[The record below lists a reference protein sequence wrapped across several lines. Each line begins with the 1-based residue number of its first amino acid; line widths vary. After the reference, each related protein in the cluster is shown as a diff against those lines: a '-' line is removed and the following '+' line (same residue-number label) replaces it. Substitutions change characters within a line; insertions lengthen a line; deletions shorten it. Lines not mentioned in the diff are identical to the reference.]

1 MFHNS
6 LALIVGTGATL
17 ALGFLTWLIAARLFA
32 PAQVGLASGVVSAM
46 MLCVQVALLGI
57 GAAIITLLPEH
68 HRRPSHLLS
77 TAFSVVAGA
86 ALLTAGV
93 FLLLASGFFHELR
106 VVASTPTYSAT
117 FLAMGVLGTL
127 ALLYDQTSIAVRRG
141 DQVMTRGVVQ
151 GVVRLVLIGMLPFVA
166 RAANFP
172 LVARA
177 TTSLAIFSCWL
188 VGSAAACL
196 LGFVQLRRAL
206 PQCHYRPRMEP
217 RMVRRLLSVGLPNH
231 GLTLADRA
239 PGLIMP
245 VIATELLSP
254 TANAYWY
261 AVWMMAFL
269 VFVVP
274 SSIGMVLFAEAANR
288 PAAIGHAVRQS
299 LRLSLGIGVVVA
311 TGVAAL
317 APFMLSMLGH
327 RYAAA
332 GATPLRI
339 LVLAIL
345 PLTFIQAYYGAC
357 RATQRLP
364 EALCTGA
371 VSGALSIAVAAMAGP
386 AYGLRG
392 MAAAWLGAQLVTGAW
407 AGWRLWRVSRN
418 AWGRA
423 TTASVVPSF
432 GTTAECGYESTPM
445 ARWRG

>member
-1 MFHNS
+1 
-6 LALIVGTGATL
+6 
-17 ALGFLTWLIAARLFA
+17 
-32 PAQVGLASGVVSAM
+32 
-46 MLCVQVALLGI
+46 
-57 GAAIITLLPEH
+57 
-68 HRRPSHLLS
+68 
-77 TAFSVVAGA
+77 
-86 ALLTAGV
+86 
-93 FLLLASGFFHELR
+93 
-106 VVASTPTYSAT
+106 
-117 FLAMGVLGTL
+117 
-127 ALLYDQTSIAVRRG
+127 
-141 DQVMTRGVVQ
+141 
-151 GVVRLVLIGMLPFVA
+151 
-166 RAANFP
+166 
-172 LVARA
+172 
-177 TTSLAIFSCWL
+177 
-188 VGSAAACL
+188 
-196 LGFVQLRRAL
+196 
-206 PQCHYRPRMEP
+206 
-217 RMVRRLLSVGLPNH
+217 MVRRLLSVGLPNH

-311 TGVAAL
+311 TGVAVL
-317 APFMLSMLGH
+317 APFMLSLLGH

-332 GATPLRI
+332 GAAPLRI

-357 RATQRLP
+357 RATHRLP

-371 VSGALSIAVAAMAGP
+371 VSGALSIAVAAVAGP
-386 AYGLRG
+386 AYGLKG

-418 AWGRA
+418 VWGRS
-423 TTASVVPSF
+423 TSGSVVLPF
-432 GTTAECGYESTPM
+432 GTAAEAAIQPPPAPDGMPLPRVLVEHREQRRRLVPLRP
-445 ARWRG
+445 ARSKSKS